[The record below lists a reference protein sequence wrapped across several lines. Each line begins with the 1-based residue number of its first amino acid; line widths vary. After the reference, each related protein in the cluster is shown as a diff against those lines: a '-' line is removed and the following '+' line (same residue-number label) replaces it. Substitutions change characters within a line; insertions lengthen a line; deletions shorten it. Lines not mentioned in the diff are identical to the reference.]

1 MTREEK
7 IAQLIEEID
16 IMITLNE
23 EALHEENKTPPT
35 NIIPFP
41 TIRTPLCSTHSKQTL
56 LN

>member
-1 MTREEK
+1 MTKEEK
-7 IAQLIEEID
+7 IARLIEEID
-16 IMITLNE
+16 IIIALNE
-23 EALHEENKTPPT
+23 EALHKENKTPPT

>member
-1 MTREEK
+1 MTKEEK
-7 IAQLIEEID
+7 IARLIEEID
-16 IMITLNE
+16 IIIALNK
-23 EALHEENKTPPT
+23 EALREENKTPPT